1 MNTMSITNTNPLTAP
16 GARSILPGTMP
27 GDSPFSMG
35 LKLAQKAS
43 ASGNSPSSLL
53 GLTLGQHASAPG
65 DADRSGRDEVRDA
78 ARSLVAISFIQPLLT
93 EARQDPFRSEM
104 FHGGFAEDAF
114 GAQLDSIIAEQITK
128 RADMPL
134 VESVYRQ
141 IAGPGQTNHGTRV
154 NTHG

>member
-1 MNTMSITNTNPLTAP
+1 MNTNPITTANPLTAP
-16 GARSILPGTMP
+16 GIRSIQPGP
-27 GDSPFSMG
+27 VQSDSPF
-35 LKLAQKAS
+35 AQWLESHNAS
-43 ASGNSPSSLL
+43 SGQTPQPN
-53 GLTLGQHASAPG
+53 TDQ
-65 DADRSGRDEVRDA
+65 VREA

-128 RADMPL
+128 RADLPL

-141 IAGPGQTNHGTRV
+141 IAGNVPTHSGTRV

>member
-1 MNTMSITNTNPLTAP
+1 MNTTPITTANPLTVP
-16 GARSILPGTMP
+16 GARSVRPGIIP
-27 GDSPFSMG
+27 
-35 LKLAQKAS
+35 
-43 ASGNSPSSLL
+43 GNSPFAQWL
-53 GLTLGQHASAPG
+53 GSHSPPPG
-65 DADRSGRDEVRDA
+65 HTNQSNADQVREA

-128 RADMPL
+128 RADLPL

-141 IAGPGQTNHGTRV
+141 IAGNVPTQSGTRV

>member
-1 MNTMSITNTNPLTAP
+1 MNMTPITTANPLTTP
-16 GARSILPGTMP
+16 GARPILQGPAP
-27 GDSPFSMG
+27 SDSPF
-35 LKLAQKAS
+35 AQWLGS
-43 ASGNSPSSLL
+43 HNSPS
-53 GLTLGQHASAPG
+53 GHAHQSN
-65 DADRSGRDEVRDA
+65 ADQVREA

-128 RADMPL
+128 RADLPL

-141 IAGPGQTNHGTRV
+141 IAGNVPTQSGTRV